1 MNCKK
6 VFSWGT
12 LAVFFLLLLCGSAVA
27 GLLEVGQHSD
37 ITTNNYWAHMGPKSE
52 VWNTYT
58 SGGIYPAVFS
68 TVAPTWQL
76 VPSLASRMFDPA
88 DFHVLPLAEV
98 FPEGVPAD
106 REEFFLDDGEPIEE
120 LMYVD
125 IPLYDFVEWSDGTPV
140 TAHDVAFTHMITL
153 ELGAVALGGNHP
165 NLTPPDVIAKV
176 EALDDYTVRYYLI
189 KEDARFMFQALPRSI
204 VAHHYWEPL
213 IEEFLLQ
220 EEPLEALFAYED
232 TQDEPSAGG
241 FLRGRWERG
250 AFIDR
255 DVNPHYTWKGAW
267 EKFYDD
273 GSYRFIFPPQ
283 DIDVVYHGDAD
294 GEIWIH
300 TESGPFVEGVLHSI
314 YTDQSTAVMAL
325 SRGDIDFLFNPV
337 GLEAGFQEQLSD
349 VPGIA
354 MISNPA
360 YGIRFMG
367 FNMRKEP
374 FDDLAFRQAFAT
386 LIDREFVCE
395 RVLQG
400 VAIPL
405 ASVMPPGNVA
415 WFNEDVTVYGEG
427 MGRAERVE
435 EAVRILSEAGYT
447 WAVLPEVDH
456 DRDEVSVRG
465 RGLTMPDGSRVEEFE
480 LLAPGQAYDPLRTTF
495 AMFIERWANEVG
507 IPMHTRLT
515 DFSLIVER
523 VFNQQDFDAW
533 MLGWSLGNPAFPTYF
548 NVFFHSRYTEP
559 GGFNAQGFVNS
570 EYDAL
575 VEEFLA
581 TLDIE
586 EAQKICFRLQEI
598 LAEELPYIVLF
609 DTEIVE
615 AYREDRLVF
624 PFTEVLGGLQFI
636 GGMLGTVQFM
646 Q

>member
-1 MNCKK
+1 MCKK
-6 VFSWGT
+6 Y
-12 LAVFFLLLLCGSAVA
+12 LLCGILSFCVVFLTVGAASA

-52 VWNTYT
+52 VWNTYA
-58 SGGIYPAVFS
+58 SSGIYPAVFT

-76 VPSLASRMFDPA
+76 VPSLATKMFDPA
-88 DFHVLPLAEV
+88 DFSTVSLSEI
-98 FPEGVPAD
+98 FPEGVPEE
-106 REEFFLDDGEPIEE
+106 REEYFFVGGEAVEE
-120 LMYVD
+120 LIYVD
-125 IPLYDFVEWSDGTPV
+125 IPLYDFVEWSDGMPV

-204 VAHHYWEPL
+204 VARHYWEPL
-213 IEEFLLQ
+213 IEEFLMKD
-220 EEPLEALFAYED
+220 EPLEALFAYED
-232 TQDEPSAGG
+232 TLDEPSAGG

-255 DVNPHYTWKGAW
+255 EVNPHYTWQGAQ
-267 EKFYDD
+267 EHFYED
-273 GSYRFIFPPQ
+273 GSYRFVFPPK
-283 DIDVVYHGDAD
+283 DIDVLYHGD
-294 GEIWIH
+294 GEGEAWLS
-300 TESGPFVEGVLHSI
+300 TDSGPFVEGVLHSI

-325 SRGDIDFLFNPV
+325 SRGDVDFVFNPV
-337 GLEAGFQEQLSD
+337 GLEVGFQEQLSE
-349 VPGIA
+349 VPNIA
-354 MISNPA
+354 MISNLA

-367 FNMRKEP
+367 FNLRKEP
-374 FDDLAFRQAFAT
+374 FNDLAFRQAFAT

-400 VAIPL
+400 AAIPL

-415 WFNEDVTVYGEG
+415 WFNENVTVYGEG
-427 MGRAERVE
+427 MGRSERVE

-447 WAVLPEVDH
+447 WEVTPEVDH
-456 DRDEVSVRG
+456 DTDEVVVRG
-465 RGLTMPDGSRVEEFE
+465 RGLMMPDGSPVEEFE
-480 LLAPGQAYDPLRTTF
+480 MLAPGQAYDPLRTTF

-507 IPMHTRLT
+507 IPMYTRLT

-548 NVFFHSRYTEP
+548 NVFFHSRYTDP
-559 GGFNAQGFVNS
+559 GGFNAQGYANP

-575 VEEFLA
+575 VEEFLS
-581 TLDIE
+581 TLDLE
-586 EAQKICFRLQEI
+586 EARKICFELQEI
-598 LAEELPYIVLF
+598 MAEELPYIVLF

-615 AYREDRLVF
+615 AYREDRLVY
-624 PFTEVLGGLQFI
+624 PFTEVLGGLQFV
-636 GGMLGTVQFM
+636 GGMLGTVQLLE
-646 Q
+646 